1 MFNYM
6 RFDFINQTKKS
17 KVFKIMLNVIIII
30 ILFLNINAKD
40 DVKMISNFIYSNL
53 NKINYF
59 KEIVE
64 EEFKKKKKE
73 KAINLIKSYIPNYDN
88 LINLKSSQLKVNEY
102 SNDFNCLKRIINFNN
117 LINIDYLDK
126 NKDYNKNP
134 IYQIIKNNLEIDY
147 TEPNLPEEYNNKSK
161 YFQREA

>member
-1 MFNYM
+1 M

-40 DVKMISNFIYSNL
+40 DVKMISNL

-59 KEIVE
+59 KESVKE
-64 EEFKKKKKE
+64 ELKEKKKE

-88 LINLKSSQLKVNEY
+88 LINLKSSQLEANGY

-126 NKDYNKNP
+126 NENYNKNP
-134 IYQIIKNNLEIDY
+134 IYQIIKHNLEIDYTY

>member
-40 DVKMISNFIYSNL
+40 DVKMISNL

-59 KEIVE
+59 KESVKE
-64 EEFKKKKKE
+64 ELKEKKKE

-88 LINLKSSQLKVNEY
+88 LINLKSSQLEVNEY

-126 NKDYNKNP
+126 NEDYNKNP
-134 IYQIIKNNLEIDY
+134 IYQIIKHNLEIDY

>member
-1 MFNYM
+1 M

-40 DVKMISNFIYSNL
+40 DVKMISNL

-59 KEIVE
+59 KESVKE
-64 EEFKKKKKE
+64 ELKEKKKE

-88 LINLKSSQLKVNEY
+88 LINLKSSQLEVNEY

-126 NKDYNKNP
+126 NEDYNKNP
-134 IYQIIKNNLEIDY
+134 IYQIIKHNLEIDY